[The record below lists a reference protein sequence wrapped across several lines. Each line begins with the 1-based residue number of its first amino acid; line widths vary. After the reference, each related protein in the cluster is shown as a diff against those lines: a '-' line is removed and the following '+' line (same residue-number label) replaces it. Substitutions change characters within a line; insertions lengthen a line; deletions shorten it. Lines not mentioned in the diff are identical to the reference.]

1 MGGAGALYISE
12 EHRESPAEAARR
24 VADRTQP
31 ALLSSMKLTMVFLLA
46 LLAVCSSS
54 ALCSAAFAFFK
65 DFLAKPPIQPT
76 EIQNSVV
83 KPVVESVPNP
93 IFSNFSLLRLILRS
107 LGIPVDHLIEGS
119 KKCVKEL
126 GSESVEALKTLLGA
140 LTYYG

>member
-54 ALCSAAFAFFK
+54 AFAFFK